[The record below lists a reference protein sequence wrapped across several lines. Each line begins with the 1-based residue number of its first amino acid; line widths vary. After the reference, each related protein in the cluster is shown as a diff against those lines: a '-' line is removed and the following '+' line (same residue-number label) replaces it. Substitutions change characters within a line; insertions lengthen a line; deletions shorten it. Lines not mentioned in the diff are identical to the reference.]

1 MESKQQSQARETREY
16 EAPAGVELGTLA
28 EMTAGNKSGPSGD
41 YTKGCP
47 FPSNTR

>member
-1 MESKQQSQARETREY
+1 MESNQQSQARDMQY

-28 EMTAGNKSGPSGD
+28 EMTAGNKGGSSGD
-41 YTKGCP
+41 YTKGCT